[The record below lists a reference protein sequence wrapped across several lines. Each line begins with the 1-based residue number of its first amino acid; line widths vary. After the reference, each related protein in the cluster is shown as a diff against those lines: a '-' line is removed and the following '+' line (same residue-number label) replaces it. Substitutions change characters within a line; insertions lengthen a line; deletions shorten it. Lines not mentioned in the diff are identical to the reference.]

1 MSQFPELVHD
11 TSSVENT
18 SYYDRR
24 NINVKDVPGER
35 EKRKDDSHNTRQ
47 KRLDYAAVIK
57 GIPENYLPDRQ
68 EVPDVTVTGAC
79 QKNEALAS
87 QTTCFDDNDYWDNLQ
102 KEVTSAD
109 WEIKGKRSG
118 GYGGLDE
125 ISMSGTHE
133 VHGTK
138 LKKIETGLP
147 ITKDKESTQKEF
159 KTAKKKKKKRKDKLE
174 SKQSDTEKL
183 FLDEID

>member
-1 MSQFPELVHD
+1 
-11 TSSVENT
+11 
-18 SYYDRR
+18 
-24 NINVKDVPGER
+24 
-35 EKRKDDSHNTRQ
+35 
-47 KRLDYAAVIK
+47 
-57 GIPENYLPDRQ
+57 
-68 EVPDVTVTGAC
+68 
-79 QKNEALAS
+79 
-87 QTTCFDDNDYWDNLQ
+87 
-102 KEVTSAD
+102 
-109 WEIKGKRSG
+109 
-118 GYGGLDE
+118 LDE

-138 LKKIETGLP
+138 FKKIETGLP